1 MNRLLKQLLVCVFL
15 LTLTKQATADS
26 LSDAQ
31 SAYAAGHYT
40 KAAKLYRSLAKKGNA
55 EAQFYLG
62 VMYANG
68 EGMPRDTVKAV
79 EFYRLAAAQGDASAQ
94 RLLAVMYNTGLG
106 ITKNNILALMWVNIA
121 AENAAAGKGPEGS
134 AKLRELVMQQLTES
148 QIAEAQEL
156 AKKCTA
162 NKFKGC

>member
-1 MNRLLKQLLVCVFL
+1 MNRRLKQLLICML
-15 LTLTKQATADS
+15 LLALIEQATADS

-31 SAYAAGHYT
+31 SAYAAGNYT
-40 KAAKLYRSLAKKGNA
+40 KAAKLYRPLAKKGSA

-68 EGMPRDTVKAV
+68 EGVPKDAAKAV

-106 ITKNNILALMWVNIA
+106 VAKNNTLALMWINIA
-121 AENAAAGKGPEGS
+121 AEKAADGKGQEGS
-134 AKLRELVMQQLTES
+134 AKLRELVVKQLTEN

-162 NKFKGC
+162 SKLKGC

>member
-1 MNRLLKQLLVCVFL
+1 MNRLLKQLLVCVL
-15 LTLTKQATADS
+15 LLALIEQATADS

-31 SAYAAGHYT
+31 SAYAAGHYK
-40 KAAKLYRSLAKKGNA
+40 KAAKLYMPLAKKGNA

-62 VMYANG
+62 VMYAHG
-68 EGMPRDTVKAV
+68 EGMPKNAAKAV
-79 EFYRLAAAQGDASAQ
+79 EFYRLAAVQGDASAQ

-106 ITKNNILALMWVNIA
+106 IAKNNILALMWINIA
-121 AENAAAGKGPEGS
+121 AENAAEGKGQEGS
-134 AKLRELVMQQLTES
+134 TKLRELVVKQLTEQ

-162 NKFKGC
+162 SKLKGC